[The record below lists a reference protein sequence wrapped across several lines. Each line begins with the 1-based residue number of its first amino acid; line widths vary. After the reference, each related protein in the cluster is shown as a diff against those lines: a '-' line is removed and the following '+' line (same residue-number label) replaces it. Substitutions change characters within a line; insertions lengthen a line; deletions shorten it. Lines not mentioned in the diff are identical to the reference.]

1 MKFLV
6 VVICVVGAVYA
17 GQCPKTCKEKEAEF
31 DALPPALG
39 RERPICTPEGTF
51 AMKQNRGS
59 MSYCVDECGV
69 RLADY
74 VMKQRWVRHD
84 CSCARDKADAGIY
97 TKHPDCDRYGAYA
110 ARPKV

>member
-1 MKFLV
+1 MKILV

-31 DALPPALG
+31 DASPKKPG
-39 RERPICTPEGTF
+39 MERPICTPEGTF
-51 AMKQNRGS
+51 DKKQYLGAG
-59 MSYCVDECGV
+59 SYCVDECGV
-69 RLADY
+69 ELADY
-74 VMKQRWVRHD
+74 ESKDRWLPHD
-84 CSCARDKADAGIY
+84 CSCARDKADAGVY